1 MGVGRNGCQ
10 KDGRNGCYRMLEI
23 IEDGID
29 MVARVWQEWLLDDVG
44 NGCQSMVGMV
54 ARGC

>member
-1 MGVGRNGCQ
+1 VGVGRNGCQ